1 MAFGQQP
8 QGNNAQNNGFN
19 NQYQYNQQYNQYN
32 AQPQYAYAPNGTA
45 AVNVQ
50 ATYSY
55 EQAERSSVNSA
66 YTHMT
71 QMSGAYLAL
80 IQTTGI
86 IGIFAPAVIEI
97 VLAIYLGA
105 RIHTMKVS
113 TAYVMFY
120 VYAAL
125 MGFTLS
131 TIFMAYDLGTIG
143 ISLALCAGF
152 FFALTMFGRTTKINM
167 LKAGPILFV
176 GLIVLII
183 AEVILMIFAPGNTT
197 LMIVSA
203 IGLLL
208 FAGMTVYDAQATRAM
223 LEQYSAQGPEM
234 VKKVSILCALNLYL
248 DFVNMFMYIL
258 QLLGNRD

>member
-66 YTHMT
+66 YTHMTLGLIVTAVVAIIT

-152 FFALTMFGRTTKINM
+152 FFALTMFGRATKINM

-234 VKKVSILCALNLYL
+234 VKKVSILAH
-248 DFVNMFMYIL
+248 
-258 QLLGNRD
+258 

>member
-50 ATYSY
+50 ASYSY

-66 YTHMT
+66 YTHMTLGLIVTAVVAIIT

-86 IGIFAPAVIEI
+86 IGIFAPAIIEI

-105 RIHTMKVS
+105 RIHKMKVS

-152 FFALTMFGRTTKINM
+152 FFALTMLGRTTKINM
-167 LKAGPILFV
+167 LKAGPILS
-176 GLIVLII
+176 
-183 AEVILMIFAPGNTT
+183 
-197 LMIVSA
+197 SA
-203 IGLLL
+203 SSCL
-208 FAGMTVYDAQATRAM
+208 
-223 LEQYSAQGPEM
+223 SSP
-234 VKKVSILCALNLYL
+234 K
-248 DFVNMFMYIL
+248 
-258 QLLGNRD
+258 

>member
-71 QMSGAYLAL
+71 LGLIVTAVVAIITQMSGAYLAL

-86 IGIFAPAVIEI
+86 IGIFAPAIIEI

-120 VYAAL
+120 V
-125 MGFTLS
+125 
-131 TIFMAYDLGTIG
+131 
-143 ISLALCAGF
+143 
-152 FFALTMFGRTTKINM
+152 
-167 LKAGPILFV
+167 
-176 GLIVLII
+176 
-183 AEVILMIFAPGNTT
+183 
-197 LMIVSA
+197 
-203 IGLLL
+203 
-208 FAGMTVYDAQATRAM
+208 
-223 LEQYSAQGPEM
+223 
-234 VKKVSILCALNLYL
+234 
-248 DFVNMFMYIL
+248 
-258 QLLGNRD
+258 

>member
-8 QGNNAQNNGFN
+8 QGNNVQNNGFN

-32 AQPQYAYAPNGTA
+32 AQPQYAYAPNGTS

-50 ATYSY
+50 ANYSY

-66 YTHMT
+66 YTLMTLGLIVTAVVAIIT

-86 IGIFAPAVIEI
+86 VGIFAPAVIEI

-105 RIHTMKVS
+105 RIHKMKVS

-152 FFALTMFGRTTKINM
+152 FFALTMLGRTTKINM

-176 GLIVLII
+176 GLIMLIF
-183 AEVILMIFAPGNTT
+183 AEVILMIFVPGNTT
-197 LMIVSA
+197 LMIV
-203 IGLLL
+203 
-208 FAGMTVYDAQATRAM
+208 
-223 LEQYSAQGPEM
+223 
-234 VKKVSILCALNLYL
+234 ILCALNLYL

>member
-71 QMSGAYLAL
+71 LGLIVTAVVAIITQMSGAYLAL

-86 IGIFAPAVIEI
+86 IGIFAWV
-97 VLAIYLGA
+97 
-105 RIHTMKVS
+105 
-113 TAYVMFY
+113 F
-120 VYAAL
+120 AA
-125 MGFTLS
+125 
-131 TIFMAYDLGTIG
+131 
-143 ISLALCAGF
+143 SLAVWLV
-152 FFALTMFGRTTKINM
+152 
-167 LKAGPILFV
+167 LKAIMGIRV
-176 GLIVLII
+176 SEEEEYEGVDI
-183 AEVILMIFAPGNTT
+183 AEC
-197 LMIVSA
+197 
-203 IGLLL
+203 GLE
-208 FAGMTVYDAQATRAM
+208 AY
-223 LEQYSAQGPEM
+223 PEFNA
-234 VKKVSILCALNLYL
+234 KK
-248 DFVNMFMYIL
+248 
-258 QLLGNRD
+258 

>member
-1 MAFGQQP
+1 
-8 QGNNAQNNGFN
+8 
-19 NQYQYNQQYNQYN
+19 
-32 AQPQYAYAPNGTA
+32 
-45 AVNVQ
+45 
-50 ATYSY
+50 
-55 EQAERSSVNSA
+55 
-66 YTHMT
+66 
-71 QMSGAYLAL
+71 
-80 IQTTGI
+80 
-86 IGIFAPAVIEI
+86 
-97 VLAIYLGA
+97 
-105 RIHTMKVS
+105 MKVS

-143 ISLALCAGF
+143 ISLALCAGV
-152 FFALTMFGRTTKINM
+152 FFALTMFGRTTKI
-167 LKAGPILFV
+167 KAGPILFV